1 MIRPP
6 NVAAIYQ
13 SPQQYETEIIGY
25 VSSEDIQDQIVL
37 KEMEGK
43 NMYIVRQRLYPG
55 DEFKFP
61 YRNLVLCNY
70 GGFVLAWTWYE

>member
-1 MIRPP
+1 MIRPS

-13 SPQQYETEIIGY
+13 SPQQYEKTIVGY

-61 YRNLVLCNY
+61 
-70 GGFVLAWTWYE
+70 